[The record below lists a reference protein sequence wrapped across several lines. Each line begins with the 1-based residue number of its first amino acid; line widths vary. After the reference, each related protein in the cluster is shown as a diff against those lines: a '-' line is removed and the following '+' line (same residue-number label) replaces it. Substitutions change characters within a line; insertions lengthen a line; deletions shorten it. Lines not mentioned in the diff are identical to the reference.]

1 MNQIRPSYRHL
12 LTISKYSVHHADRAS
27 RFTALGSC
35 RSHSSTRPRIELRH
49 RIPVNANVRIILA
62 GLDGCDSRIFQ
73 D

>member
-12 LTISKYSVHHADRAS
+12 LTISKHSVHHADRTLG
-27 RFTALGSC
+27 FTALESY
-35 RSHSSTRPRIELRH
+35 RIYVDKILELNCD
-49 RIPVNANVRIILA
+49 ITVDANVRIILG